1 MKHLLIMWQQHA
13 GAQCCSSS
21 SSSKGAHGRR
31 DVHRLKSDHR
41 DIQPMPES
49 KVHSTFPRGR
59 FGIIDYRSFWLVAFF
74 DTSLGSFS
82 VIASFLINQLTPE
95 CVKWP
100 PDTLKIYK
108 NALNLSCPIVEQA
121 VYAFRGENRALCWAL
136 GRCLFY
142 VAVASP
148 SEIDIL

>member
-13 GAQCCSSS
+13 GAQCCS

-74 DTSLGSFS
+74 DSSLGSFS

-108 NALNLSCPIVEQA
+108 NCFKPFILSCPIVEQA
-121 VYAFRGENRALCWAL
+121 VYAFREKTEPCVELWVGVCFSW
-136 GRCLFY
+136 
-142 VAVASP
+142 P
-148 SEIDIL
+148 

>member
-31 DVHRLKSDHR
+31 DVHRLNSDHR

-108 NALNLSCPIVEQA
+108 NALNLSSYHAQLS
-121 VYAFRGENRALCWAL
+121 NRLCRLL
-136 GRCLFY
+136 G
-142 VAVASP
+142 
-148 SEIDIL
+148 